1 MAAVLA
7 APLPHVADL
16 RLPPGAGDKRLLR
29 ACLRRL
35 GLPRA
40 AARPKRAIQFGSRL
54 AAKAN
59 TAQFGGTRRA
69 NALNAGSVRLADVPA
84 AAAVGGAAAAAQ
96 GAAA

>member
-1 MAAVLA
+1 MTAVLA
-7 APLPHVADL
+7 APLHHAADL

-40 AARPKRAIQFGSRL
+40 AQRTKRAIQFGTRL

-59 TAQFGGTRRA
+59 AAQFGGTRRA
-69 NALNAGSVRLADVPA
+69 NAASAGSVRLADVPLGA
-84 AAAVGGAAAAAQ
+84 LNDGAA
-96 GAAA
+96 